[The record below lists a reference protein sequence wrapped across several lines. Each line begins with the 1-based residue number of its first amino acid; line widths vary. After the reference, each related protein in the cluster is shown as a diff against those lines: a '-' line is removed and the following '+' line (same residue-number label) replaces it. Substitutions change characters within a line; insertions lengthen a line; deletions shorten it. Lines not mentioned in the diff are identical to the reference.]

1 MEEVVEETKED
12 KPEESEATDDDDD
25 VIVEDVDESKPEEE
39 KKAELMLKDFSW
51 GQTKAYVVLYPHSVS
66 VDVANDYVRKKAQHY
81 PASQAT

>member
-39 KKAELMLKDFSW
+39 KKAEIKMKTVIVDEWLHLNSNPPIWVRYVFLYGLM
-51 GQTKAYVVLYPHSVS
+51 YIY
-66 VDVANDYVRKKAQHY
+66 
-81 PASQAT
+81 